1 MKKGGASQ
9 RCIVEL
15 ALSIL
20 WFAIV
25 IWLIAR
31 ALGQRG
37 LLDALEPVT
46 PPTSEVPEV
55 AVIVPV
61 RDEEANVAGCLQ
73 SLIQQTYPAPQI
85 RILVIDDQSCDHTYK
100 IVAALAEKYERIEL
114 TRSPPLPPGW
124 TGKSHACAIG
134 ARLASGSAWLCFLD
148 ADVRAEPEMLA
159 SAVVYASREDLDLL
173 SLSPRQEFK
182 TFAER
187 LIMPCGFYLLAFC
200 QNLRRLQ
207 AQDCASTVVTGQCM
221 LIRRCAY
228 DAVGGHGAVRGAIC
242 EDLELGLL
250 VKRLRGQVRLVEGR
264 RLLSTRMYTDAAAL
278 WIGISKNLVDML
290 QGARRTLIIAAA
302 APILA
307 WAAFLI
313 PLFDAT
319 SCAHN
324 VQGACLAL
332 WPASL
337 ASAAALGLHIA
348 GAAHFGIPVW
358 YGLLF
363 PFGYTA
369 GSLIAIDS
377 VRRRWVGAIQW
388 KGRTYTRANS

>member
-1 MKKGGASQ
+1 M
-9 RCIVEL
+9 EL

-25 IWLIAR
+25 VWLIAR
-31 ALGQRG
+31 AVGQRG
-37 LLDALEPVT
+37 LLNTLEPVA
-46 PPTSEVPEV
+46 PPASVSDV

-61 RDEEANVAGCLQ
+61 RDEEANIARCLQ
-73 SLIQQTYPAPQI
+73 SLADQTYATPRT
-85 RILVIDDQSCDHTYK
+85 RILVIDDQSRDRTRE
-100 IVAALAEKYERIEL
+100 IVAAFVEKYAQMAL
-114 TRSPPLPPGW
+114 TRSPSLPLGW

-134 ARLASGSAWLCFLD
+134 AQLAGGSEWLCFLD

-159 SAVVYASREDLDLL
+159 SAVTYAVSEDLDLL
-173 SLSPRQEFK
+173 SLSPRQEFE

-200 QNLRRLQ
+200 QDLRRLQ

-221 LIRRCAY
+221 LIRRSAY
-228 DAVGGHGAVRGAIC
+228 EAVGGHGAVRRAIC

-264 RLLSTRMYTDAAAL
+264 RLLSTRMYTDASAL
-278 WIGISKNLVDML
+278 WIGISKNLVEML
-290 QGARRTLIIAAA
+290 QGARRTLAIAAV

-307 WAAFLI
+307 WATFLI
-313 PLFDAT
+313 PLFDAVG
-319 SCAHN
+319 CAHS

-332 WPASL
+332 WPASF

-369 GSLIAIDS
+369 GSLIAVDS
-377 VRRRWVGAIQW
+377 VRRRWVGAVQW
-388 KGRTYTRANS
+388 KGRTYTRARS

>member
-1 MKKGGASQ
+1 M
-9 RCIVEL
+9 EL

-25 IWLIAR
+25 VWLIAR

-37 LLDALEPVT
+37 LLTTLEPVA
-46 PPTSEVPEV
+46 PPVCEVSDV

-61 RDEEANVAGCLQ
+61 RDEEANIARCLQ
-73 SLIQQTYPAPQI
+73 SLAEQTYATPQT
-85 RILVIDDQSCDHTYK
+85 RILVIDDQSRDRTRE
-100 IVAALAEKYERIEL
+100 IVAAFVEKYAQIEL
-114 TRSPPLPPGW
+114 TRSPALPPGW

-134 ARLASGSAWLCFLD
+134 AQLAGGSEWLCFLD

-159 SAVVYASREDLDLL
+159 SAVTYAAGEGLDLL
-173 SLSPRQEFK
+173 SLSPRQEFE

-200 QNLRRLQ
+200 QDLRRLQ
-207 AQDCASTVVTGQCM
+207 ARDCASTVVTGQCM
-221 LIRRCAY
+221 LIRRSAY

-264 RLLSTRMYTDAAAL
+264 RLLSTRMYTDASAL
-278 WIGISKNLVDML
+278 WIGISKNLVEML
-290 QGARRTLIIAAA
+290 QGARRTLAIAAV

-307 WAAFLI
+307 WATFLI
-313 PLFDAT
+313 PLLDAVG
-319 SCAHN
+319 CAHS

-377 VRRRWVGAIQW
+377 VRRRWVGAVQW
-388 KGRTYTRANS
+388 KGRTYTRASS